1 MPNVEVRWAP
11 GHTDIEGNEAAD
23 NLADAEAKEPSTP
36 FGLAAQ
42 PTVSGIRT
50 IRKAQLAIA
59 RAAWWNSAKSK
70 LSNWYTQWKLPYQ
83 PTRPPQELE
92 LTRPTL
98 ARLLAI
104 RTSHGDFAWY
114 HRKFHHDNA
123 TLECSCGRPKTPC
136 TSHYVGKPQQ
146 QTSSGDGQDGHQHR
160 LGHLAK
166 QSNLS
171 ITGQDDYRTDLE
183 AYKLRIESYKYKE
196 NAYKEEQA
204 KYDQLIRHIVDTVSP
219 HLQLTCCDLS
229 KPIRDWIKLLQETV
243 GIDSEDERL
252 RARERY
258 QNALRPMRTPGHWET
273 WLTEYDQAATRAES
287 LGVSEVQNVQDV
299 INDFLGA
306 IGKIAPSWKA
316 TFSGPG
322 YDPATMN
329 RKKVM
334 KLFRDHMS
342 QSNPSKGKQKSA
354 FAAGEVSFLAGGE
367 SDQDIQGDASG
378 NTRVW
383 IQGYG
388 TVRIRARDLTGE
400 RIIRLDNAALCP
412 DIHCNLVSFRLLR
425 HQGIWWDNKAEP
437 TLLRRQDNTVI
448 AILEEMCNQWVIER
462 QDQMANQSYFSSRT
476 RRPDQRAT
484 AMVWHKRLG
493 HPGPAAIE
501 HLVHHSQGV
510 RIKGITTVE
519 CDACG
524 RSKSRRQIRR
534 APRINDEGPGERI
547 ALDFHSYEEGSSTK
561 EKSQLLILDRYSR
574 YTWDFYFKDNR
585 PARSIIK
592 LLETFLKFLHKQ
604 FNITVKAIESDN
616 EITMVK
622 SEVGRWCTSQGIKL
636 EPSAPDTQSQN
647 GGAERSGGVIKEKSR
662 AMRLDAN
669 LPWELWPEITRAAVY
684 LYNRTPNYSNRWTT
698 PYEKF
703 FTRVAALN
711 GIVTGP
717 RKPDQTHLK
726 AYGCKAFAMTD
737 DTHRGKSRLQRLDP
751 KAWIGYLVIST
762 RDVVFDENT
771 VFDGKT
777 EDLMDN
783 LMHSTLEEI
792 ATWVR
797 SVELPAYQTNQPETE
812 TFFEDD
818 ATEDYTAESTSVL
831 RQSSRIQK
839 GKEVQGGYP
848 TPPDTPP
855 PAAFLTQ
862 TIQEH
867 ELRDQ
872 GTSRTI
878 PWAAAF
884 MAGLVEKHQASP
896 QIVQVD
902 KRQEALEKLGEAG
915 HE

>member
-1 MPNVEVRWAP
+1 
-11 GHTDIEGNEAAD
+11 
-23 NLADAEAKEPSTP
+23 
-36 FGLAAQ
+36 
-42 PTVSGIRT
+42 
-50 IRKAQLAIA
+50 
-59 RAAWWNSAKSK
+59 
-70 LSNWYTQWKLPYQ
+70 
-83 PTRPPQELE
+83 
-92 LTRPTL
+92 
-98 ARLLAI
+98 
-104 RTSHGDFAWY
+104 
-114 HRKFHHDNA
+114 
-123 TLECSCGRPKTPC
+123 
-136 TSHYVGKPQQ
+136 
-146 QTSSGDGQDGHQHR
+146 
-160 LGHLAK
+160 
-166 QSNLS
+166 
-171 ITGQDDYRTDLE
+171 
-183 AYKLRIESYKYKE
+183 
-196 NAYKEEQA
+196 
-204 KYDQLIRHIVDTVSP
+204 
-219 HLQLTCCDLS
+219 
-229 KPIRDWIKLLQETV
+229 
-243 GIDSEDERL
+243 
-252 RARERY
+252 
-258 QNALRPMRTPGHWET
+258 
-273 WLTEYDQAATRAES
+273 
-287 LGVSEVQNVQDV
+287 
-299 INDFLGA
+299 
-306 IGKIAPSWKA
+306 
-316 TFSGPG
+316 
-322 YDPATMN
+322 
-329 RKKVM
+329 
-334 KLFRDHMS
+334 
-342 QSNPSKGKQKSA
+342 
-354 FAAGEVSFLAGGE
+354 
-367 SDQDIQGDASG
+367 
-378 NTRVW
+378 
-383 IQGYG
+383 
-388 TVRIRARDLTGE
+388 
-400 RIIRLDNAALCP
+400 
-412 DIHCNLVSFRLLR
+412 
-425 HQGIWWDNKAEP
+425 
-437 TLLRRQDNTVI
+437 
-448 AILEEMCNQWVIER
+448 
-462 QDQMANQSYFSSRT
+462 
-476 RRPDQRAT
+476 
-484 AMVWHKRLG
+484 MVWHKRLG

-751 KAWIGYLVIST
+751 KAWIGYLVGYQSTNIYRVWIPPMGKVIST

-839 GKEVQGGYP
+839 GKELQGGYP

-884 MAGLVEKHQASP
+884 MAGTQAG
-896 QIVQVD
+896 IVGQYEGREVD
-902 KRQEALEKLGEAG
+902 KAKLTRMLSKGIRPHHSQLPPPPTAYSNLKTHPLYEMFKEAAKDHLDSHKRM
-915 HE
+915 